1 MVSITE
7 IETATDI
14 LEKSLQNTVEDRE
27 RWLRGILLQREPN
40 QQVQILSKR
49 REPIGQILGW
59 ERPGR
64 RVIPSE
70 KIPNFILENLS
81 IKIMIM
87 HSQCLALFIKILAI

>member
-7 IETATDI
+7 IKTATDI

-64 RVIPSE
+64 RVIPS
-70 KIPNFILENLS
+70 
-81 IKIMIM
+81 
-87 HSQCLALFIKILAI
+87 